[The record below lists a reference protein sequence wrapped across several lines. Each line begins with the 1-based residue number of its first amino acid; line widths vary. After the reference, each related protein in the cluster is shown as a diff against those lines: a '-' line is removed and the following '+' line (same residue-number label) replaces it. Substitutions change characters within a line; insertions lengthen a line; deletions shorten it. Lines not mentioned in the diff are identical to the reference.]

1 MKKILITTIVLLLVN
16 TAVYGQALDAFIDI
30 LKTDVKIQKS
40 TIIRVNMKLTK
51 AEGDKF
57 WPVYKNYEHDLDKI
71 NDERIAVI
79 RYYARNYNHLTDEES
94 EELAK
99 KVFKWREKRIKLKKN
114 YYKKFKKVSSSKTAT
129 KFFQLENQ
137 LSLLYDLQIA
147 SKLPLIK

>member
-1 MKKILITTIVLLLVN
+1 MKKLLIIFTLLLLAN
-16 TAVYGQALDAFIDI
+16 TTVYGQALDAFIEI
-30 LKTDVKIQKS
+30 LKTDVKTQKS

-57 WPVYKNYEHDLDKI
+57 WPVYEDYERDLDKI
-71 NDERIAVI
+71 NNERIAI
-79 RYYARNYNHLTDEES
+79 IQYFARSYHHLTDEES
-94 EELAK
+94 EEIAK
-99 KVFKWREKRIKLKKN
+99 KVFKWREKRIKLKKK

-137 LSLLYDLQIA
+137 VSLLFDLQIA